1 MPMLKFKN
9 YRISEKI
16 FVVFVYVFLFVFAAI
31 CVFPF
36 LNVFARSFSPEF
48 YIQQG
53 QVWLW
58 PVKFTINT
66 YVKIFQAQG
75 IVSGFK
81 NSFFVAVVGTTVN
94 LVMSFMIAYPLSR
107 KRLPLRTVFTLVAVF
122 TMLFPVGIIP
132 FYLLVKKLGLINSLW
147 ALIWPYAI
155 TTFNMII
162 IKNYFQTIP
171 DSLEES
177 AFIDGAGELTILFR
191 IFVPLSKPVI
201 AAIGLFYLIFNWNI
215 FMPAVFFL
223 TSPRK
228 YTIQVVLRDILTQHM
243 LEDQLPFEQSALM
256 SQAGPQG
263 IQAAI
268 TIVAMIPIL
277 IVYPFIQKYFTSGIM
292 IGSIKG

>member
-1 MPMLKFKN
+1 MPMLRFKN
-9 YRISEKI
+9 YRPSEKI
-16 FVVFVYVFLFVFAAI
+16 FVVFVYVFLFIFAGI

-48 YIQQG
+48 YIEQG

-58 PVKFTINT
+58 PVKVTINT
-66 YVKIFQAQG
+66 YVKIFQARG

-94 LVMSFMIAYPLSR
+94 LFMSFMIAYPLSR

-132 FYLLVKKLGLINSLW
+132 LYLLVKKLGLMNSLW

-223 TSPRK
+223 THPSK

-243 LEDQLPFEQSALM
+243 LEDQLPFEQSAMM

-277 IVYPFIQKYFTSGIM
+277 VIYPFIQKYFTSGIM

>member
-1 MPMLKFKN
+1 MPMLRFKN
-9 YRISEKI
+9 YRLSEKI
-16 FVVFVYVFLFVFAAI
+16 FVVFVYIFLFVFAAI
-31 CVFPF
+31 CIFPF

-66 YVKIFQAQG
+66 YVKIFQARG

-94 LVMSFMIAYPLSR
+94 LFMSFMIAYPLSR

-162 IKNYFQTIP
+162 IKNYFQNIP

-223 TSPRK
+223 TNPNK

-256 SQAGPQG
+256 TEAGPQG
-263 IQAAI
+263 IQAAV

-277 IVYPFIQKYFTSGIM
+277 AVYPFIQKYFTRGIM

>member
-256 SQAGPQG
+256 TQAGPQG

-277 IVYPFIQKYFTSGIM
+277 VVYPFIQKYFTSGIM

>member
-1 MPMLKFKN
+1 MPTLRFKN

-16 FVVFVYVFLFVFAAI
+16 FVVFVYIFLFVFAAI
-31 CVFPF
+31 CIFPF

-132 FYLLVKKLGLINSLW
+132 FYLLVKKLGMINSLW

-243 LEDQLPFEQSALM
+243 LEDQLPFEQSAMM

-277 IVYPFIQKYFTSGIM
+277 AIYPFIQKYFSRGIM

>member
-1 MPMLKFKN
+1 MARLKFKN
-9 YRISEKI
+9 YLLSEKI
-16 FVVFVYVFLFVFAAI
+16 FVVFIYFFLFFFAAI
-31 CVFPF
+31 CIFPF
-36 LNVFARSFSPEF
+36 INVLAKSFSPEF

-58 PVKFTINT
+58 PVKVTINT
-66 YVKIFQAQG
+66 YVKIFQARG

-81 NSFFVAVVGTTVN
+81 NSFFIATVGTAVN
-94 LVMSFMIAYPLSR
+94 LFMSFMIAYPLSR
-107 KRLPLRTVFTLVAVF
+107 KRLPLRTVFTLIAVF

-162 IKNYFQTIP
+162 IKNYFQNIP

-223 TSPRK
+223 THPSK

-256 SQAGPQG
+256 TEAGPEG
-263 IQAAI
+263 IQAAV
-268 TIVAMIPIL
+268 TIVAMIPIMA
-277 IVYPFIQKYFTSGIM
+277 VYPFIQKYFTRGIM

>member
-1 MPMLKFKN
+1 MPLLRFKN
-9 YRISEKI
+9 YRLPEKI
-16 FVVFVYVFLFVFAAI
+16 FVIFVYIFLFVFAVI

-48 YIQQG
+48 YIEQG

-58 PVKFTINT
+58 PVKITINT
-66 YVKIFQAQG
+66 YVKIFQARG
-75 IVSGFK
+75 ILSGFK

-94 LVMSFMIAYPLSR
+94 LFMSFMIAYPLSR

-147 ALIWPYAI
+147 SLIWPYAI

-223 TSPRK
+223 THPSK

-243 LEDQLPFEQSALM
+243 LEDQLPFEQAAM
-256 SQAGPQG
+256 MTQAGPQG

-277 IVYPFIQKYFTSGIM
+277 LIYPFIQKYFTSGIM

>member
-1 MPMLKFKN
+1 MPMLRFKN
-9 YRISEKI
+9 YNLAEKI
-16 FVVFVYVFLFVFAAI
+16 FVVFVYVFLFVFAVI

-53 QVWLW
+53 KVWLW

-66 YVKIFQAQG
+66 YVKIFQARG

-94 LVMSFMIAYPLSR
+94 LLMSFMIAYPLSR
-107 KRLPLRTVFTLVAVF
+107 KRLPLRTVFTLIAVF

-132 FYLLVKKLGLINSLW
+132 FYLLVKRLGLINSLW

-162 IKNYFQTIP
+162 IKNYFQNIP

-223 TSPRK
+223 THPSK

-243 LEDQLPFEQSALM
+243 LEDQLPFEQSTLM
-256 SQAGPQG
+256 TQAGPQG

-277 IVYPFIQKYFTSGIM
+277 AIYPFIQKYFTSGIM

>member
-1 MPMLKFKN
+1 MAGLKFKN
-9 YRISEKI
+9 YLLSEKI
-16 FVVFVYVFLFVFAAI
+16 FIYFVHFFLALFALVCI
-31 CVFPF
+31 FPF
-36 LNVFARSFSPEF
+36 INVLARSFSPEF
-48 YIQQG
+48 FIQQG

-58 PVKFTINT
+58 PVRFTMNT
-66 YVKIFQAQG
+66 YVKIFQARG
-75 IVSGFK
+75 IIFGFK
-81 NSFFVAVVGTTVN
+81 NSIFVAVVGTTVSMF
-94 LVMSFMIAYPLSR
+94 MSFMIAYPLSR
-107 KRLPLRTVFTLVAVF
+107 KRLPLRRVFTLIAVF

-162 IKNYFQTIP
+162 IKNYFQNIP

-191 IFVPLSKPVI
+191 IFVPLSTPVI
-201 AAIGLFYLIFNWNI
+201 AAIGLFYVIWNWNI

-223 TSPRK
+223 TSPSK

-243 LEDQLPFEQSALM
+243 LEDQLPFERASLM
-256 SQAGPQG
+256 KEAGPEG
-263 IQAAI
+263 IQAAV
-268 TIVAMIPIL
+268 TIMAMLPIL
-277 IVYPFIQKYFTSGIM
+277 LVYPFIQKYFTSGIM

>member
-1 MPMLKFKN
+1 MAQIGFKN
-9 YRISEKI
+9 YTISEKLFI
-16 FVVFVYVFLFVFAAI
+16 VFVHLFLVVFGFI
-31 CVFPF
+31 CIFPF
-36 LNVFARSFSPEF
+36 INILARSFSPEF

-53 QVWLW
+53 QVWFW
-58 PVKFTINT
+58 PIRFNFGA
-66 YVKIFQAQG
+66 YVKIFQAMG
-75 IVSGFK
+75 IISGFK
-81 NSFFVAVVGTTVN
+81 NSIFVTVVGTTIN
-94 LVMSFMIAYPLSR
+94 MFMSFLIAYPLSR
-107 KRLPLRTVFTLVAVF
+107 KRLPLRRTFTLIAVF

-132 FYLLVKKLGLINSLW
+132 FYLLVKKVGLINTLW

-155 TTFNMII
+155 ITFNMII
-162 IKNYFQTIP
+162 IKNYFQNIP

-201 AAIGLFYLIFNWNI
+201 AAVGLFYAIWNWNI

-223 TSPRK
+223 THPTK

-243 LEDQLPFEQSALM
+243 LEDQLPFEQAALM
-256 SQAGPQG
+256 SQAGPEG

-268 TIVAMIPIL
+268 TIVAMIPIVA
-277 IVYPFIQKYFTSGIM
+277 VYPFIQKYFVSGIM

>member
-1 MPMLKFKN
+1 MARLKFKN
-9 YRISEKI
+9 YLLSEKI
-16 FVVFVYVFLFVFAAI
+16 FVVFIYFFLFFFAAI
-31 CVFPF
+31 CIFPF
-36 LNVFARSFSPEF
+36 INVLAKSFSPEF

-58 PVKFTINT
+58 PVKVTINT
-66 YVKIFQAQG
+66 YVKIFQAKG

-81 NSFFVAVVGTTVN
+81 NSFFIATVGTAVN
-94 LVMSFMIAYPLSR
+94 LFMSFMIAYPLSR
-107 KRLPLRTVFTLVAVF
+107 KRLPLRTVFTLIAVF

-162 IKNYFQTIP
+162 IKNYFQNIP

-191 IFVPLSKPVI
+191 IFIPLSKPVI

-223 TSPRK
+223 TNPNK

-256 SQAGPQG
+256 TEAGPEG
-263 IQAAI
+263 IQAAV
-268 TIVAMIPIL
+268 TIVAMIPIMA
-277 IVYPFIQKYFTSGIM
+277 VYPFIQKYFTRGIM

>member
-1 MPMLKFKN
+1 MPMLSFNN
-9 YRISEKI
+9 YRLSEKI
-16 FVVFVYVFLFVFAAI
+16 FVVFVYVFLFIFAAI

-58 PVKFTINT
+58 PVKFTLNT
-66 YVKIFQAQG
+66 YVKIFQARG

-81 NSFFVAVVGTTVN
+81 NSFFVAVVGTTIN
-94 LVMSFMIAYPLSR
+94 LFMSFMIAYPLSR
-107 KRLPLRTVFTLVAVF
+107 KRLPLRTVFTLIAVF

-132 FYLLVKKLGLINSLW
+132 LYLLVKKLGLINSLW

-223 TSPRK
+223 THPSK

-243 LEDQLPFEQSALM
+243 LEDQLPFEQSAM
-256 SQAGPQG
+256 MTQAGPQG

-277 IVYPFIQKYFTSGIM
+277 AIYPFIQKYFTSGIM

>member
-1 MPMLKFKN
+1 MPMLRFKN
-9 YRISEKI
+9 YRLSEKI
-16 FVVFVYVFLFVFAAI
+16 FVVFVYIFLFVFAAI

-58 PVKFTINT
+58 PVKLTINT
-66 YVKIFQAQG
+66 YVKIFQARG

-81 NSFFVAVVGTTVN
+81 NSFFVAVVGTTIN
-94 LVMSFMIAYPLSR
+94 LFMSFMIAYPLSR

-132 FYLLVKKLGLINSLW
+132 FYLLVKKLGMINSLW

-223 TSPRK
+223 THPSK

-243 LEDQLPFEQSALM
+243 LEDQLPFEQSAMLT
-256 SQAGPQG
+256 QAGPQG

-277 IVYPFIQKYFTSGIM
+277 AIYPFIQKYFSSGIM

>member
-1 MPMLKFKN
+1 MPMLRFKN
-9 YRISEKI
+9 YRLSEKI
-16 FVVFVYVFLFVFAAI
+16 FVVFVYIFLFVFAAI
-31 CVFPF
+31 CIFPF

-66 YVKIFQAQG
+66 YVKIFQARG

-94 LVMSFMIAYPLSR
+94 LFMSFMIAYPLSR

-162 IKNYFQTIP
+162 IKNYFQNIP

-223 TSPRK
+223 THPSK

-256 SQAGPQG
+256 TEAGPQG
-263 IQAAI
+263 IQAAV

-277 IVYPFIQKYFTSGIM
+277 AVYPFIQKYFTRGIM

>member
-1 MPMLKFKN
+1 MANLRFSRYSIP
-9 YRISEKI
+9 EKTFI
-16 FVVFVYVFLFVFAAI
+16 VFVYLFLFLFGFL
-31 CVFPF
+31 CLFPF
-36 LNVFARSFSPEF
+36 LNVLAKSLSPEF

-58 PVKFTINT
+58 PLRFTLNG
-66 YVKIFQAQG
+66 YVKIFQAMG

-81 NSFFVAVVGTTVN
+81 NSAFVGVVGTAVN
-94 LVMSFMIAYPLSR
+94 LVMSALIAYPLSR
-107 KRLPLRTVFTLVAVF
+107 RRLPLRKTFTLLVVF

-132 FYLLVKKLGLINSLW
+132 LYLLVKKLGMINTLW

-171 DSLEES
+171 ESLEES

-191 IFVPLSKPVI
+191 IFLPLSRPVI
-201 AAIGLFYLIFNWNI
+201 AAVGLFYFIANWNV

-223 TSPRK
+223 THPTR

-243 LEDQLPFEQSALM
+243 LEDTLPFEPSMMQTLS
-256 SQAGPQG
+256 GPEG
-263 IQAAI
+263 IQAAV

-277 IVYPFIQKYFTSGIM
+277 IIYPFIQRYFARGIM

>member
-147 ALIWPYAI
+147 SLIWPYAI

-223 TSPRK
+223 THPSK

-256 SQAGPQG
+256 TQAGPQG

-277 IVYPFIQKYFTSGIM
+277 VIYPFIQKYFTSGIM

>member
-1 MPMLKFKN
+1 MARLKFKN
-9 YRISEKI
+9 YLFSEKI
-16 FVVFVYVFLFVFAAI
+16 FVIFIYFFLFFFAAI
-31 CVFPF
+31 CIFPF
-36 LNVFARSFSPEF
+36 INVLARSFSPEF

-58 PVKFTINT
+58 PVKVTINT
-66 YVKIFQAQG
+66 YIKIFQAKG

-81 NSFFVAVVGTTVN
+81 NSFFVATVGTAVN
-94 LVMSFMIAYPLSR
+94 LFMSFMIAYPLSR

-191 IFVPLSKPVI
+191 IFIPLSKPVI

-223 TSPRK
+223 THPSK
-228 YTIQVVLRDILTQHM
+228 YTIQVILRDILTQHM
-243 LEDQLPFEQSALM
+243 LEDQLPFEQSAM
-256 SQAGPQG
+256 MTQAGPQG
-263 IQAAI
+263 IQAAV

-277 IVYPFIQKYFTSGIM
+277 AVYPFIQKYFTRGIM

>member
-1 MPMLKFKN
+1 MAILKFKN
-9 YRISEKI
+9 YNPFEKI
-16 FVVFVYVFLFVFAAI
+16 FLVFVYVFLFLFAAV

-48 YIQQG
+48 YIEQG

-58 PVKFTINT
+58 PVKLTLNT
-66 YVKIFQAQG
+66 YVKIFQARG

-94 LVMSFMIAYPLSR
+94 LLMSFMIAYPLSR

-223 TSPRK
+223 THPSK

-243 LEDQLPFEQSALM
+243 LEDQLPFEQAAM
-256 SQAGPQG
+256 MTQAGPQG

-277 IVYPFIQKYFTSGIM
+277 IIYPFIQKYFTRGIM

>member
-1 MPMLKFKN
+1 MRKLKFKN
-9 YRISEKI
+9 YRLSEKLFI
-16 FVVFVYVFLFVFAAI
+16 FFIHIFLLLFGVI
-31 CVFPF
+31 CIFPF
-36 LNVFARSFSPEF
+36 INVLARSLSPEF

-58 PVKFTINT
+58 PIRLTLNA
-66 YVKIFQAQG
+66 YAKIFQAMG

-81 NSFFVAVVGTTVN
+81 NSGFVAIVGTAIN
-94 LVMSFMIAYPLSR
+94 LIMSFLIAYPLSR
-107 KRLPLRTVFTLVAVF
+107 KRLPLRKTFIFIVVF
-122 TMLFPVGIIP
+122 TMLFPTGIIP
-132 FYLLVKKLGLINSLW
+132 MYLLVKNLGLMNSLW

-171 DSLEES
+171 ESLEES
-177 AFIDGAGELTILFR
+177 AFIDGAGELTILFK

-201 AAIGLFYLIFNWNI
+201 SAIGLFYLIFNWNI

-223 TSPRK
+223 THPSK

-243 LEDQLPFEQSALM
+243 LEDQLPFDQASLM
-256 SQAGPQG
+256 SVAGPEA
-263 IQAAI
+263 IQAAV

-277 IVYPFIQKYFTSGIM
+277 IIYPYIQKYFTKGM
-292 IGSIKG
+292 MVGSIKG

>member
-1 MPMLKFKN
+1 MSRLRFKN
-9 YRISEKI
+9 YLFSEKI
-16 FVVFVYVFLFVFAAI
+16 FVIFIYFFLFVFAAI
-31 CVFPF
+31 CIFPF
-36 LNVFARSFSPEF
+36 LNVLARSFSPEF

-58 PVKFTINT
+58 PVKVTINT
-66 YVKIFQAQG
+66 YVKIFQARG
-75 IVSGFK
+75 IISGFK
-81 NSFFVAVVGTTVN
+81 NSVFVATVGTTVN
-94 LVMSFMIAYPLSR
+94 LFMSFMIAYPLSR
-107 KRLPLRTVFTLVAVF
+107 KRLPLRTVFTLIAVF

-132 FYLLVKKLGLINSLW
+132 FYILVKKLGLINSLW
-147 ALIWPYAI
+147 ALIFPYAI

-162 IKNYFQTIP
+162 IKNYFQNIP

-201 AAIGLFYLIFNWNI
+201 AAIGLFYVIWNWNI

-223 TSPRK
+223 TNPNK

-256 SQAGPQG
+256 TEAGPEG
-263 IQAAI
+263 IQAAV
-268 TIVAMIPIL
+268 TIVAMIPIMA
-277 IVYPFIQKYFTSGIM
+277 IYPFIQKYFTRGIM